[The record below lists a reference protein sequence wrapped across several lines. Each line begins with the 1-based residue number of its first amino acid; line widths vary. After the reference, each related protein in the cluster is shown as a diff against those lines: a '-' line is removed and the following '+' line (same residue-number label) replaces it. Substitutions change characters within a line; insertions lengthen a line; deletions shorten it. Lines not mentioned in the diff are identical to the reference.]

1 MSPMRTRG
9 LAALA
14 VGLTLTGTL
23 CYLVHADQRAQMET
37 RFQRDTDKVARDTAA
52 RLQTCF
58 DVLLGYK
65 GIYALDDRIDRA
77 RFHRFSAE
85 LKLERRYPGFQA
97 VQFVRAVPEDRLDAF
112 VAAVRADTSVD
123 AGGYPNFRVH
133 PVTHAPV
140 HYVIEY
146 TAPDKGNENAF
157 GLDLAAL
164 PPHLR
169 AAMLARDSGE
179 IVSTEPITLVQDVTG
194 EPGFIARA
202 PVYRN
207 GAPVGSE
214 AQRRDAL
221 VGFVALVFRVNAL
234 MREVIDGALLEH
246 LHVRIED
253 GGYVNGAMTPRA
265 AGGNSGSLLYD
276 SAGKLAPQRADNVGL
291 VAEKV
296 LEVGQRRWLLRFEG
310 KPGARYGG
318 ASAAVL
324 AVALAGAII
333 SVLAA
338 GILMLRPA
346 KPGAVQP

>member
-1 MSPMRTRG
+1 MRTRG
-9 LAALA
+9 LAALVLA
-14 VGLTLTGTL
+14 VGLTLTGAL
-23 CYLVHADQRAQMET
+23 CYLVHADQRAQMEA
-37 RFQRDTDKVARDTAA
+37 RFQRDTEKVARDTEA

-58 DVLLGYK
+58 DVLLSYK
-65 GIYALDDRIDRA
+65 GIFALDDRIDRA
-77 RFHRFSAE
+77 RFHRFSAQ

-112 VAAVRADTSVD
+112 AAAVRADSSVD
-123 AGGYPNFRVH
+123 AGGYPNFRAH
-133 PVTHAPV
+133 PVTHAAV

-146 TAPDKGNENAF
+146 TVPVKGNEIAF

-164 PPHLR
+164 PSHLR
-169 AAMLARDSGE
+169 AVQAARDSGE
-179 IVSTEPITLVQDVTG
+179 IVATEPITLVQDVTG

-207 GAPVGSE
+207 GAPLGSE

-221 VGFVALVFRVNAL
+221 VGFVAIVFRVNAL

-253 GGYVNGAMTPRA
+253 SGYVNGAMTARV
-265 AGGNSGSLLYD
+265 AGGNPGSLLYD
-276 SAGKLAPQRADNVGL
+276 SAGKLALQGADNAGL
-291 VAEKV
+291 MAEKV
-296 LEVGQRRWLLRFEG
+296 LEVGQRRWLLRFQG

-333 SVLAA
+333 SALAA
-338 GILMLRPA
+338 GILMLQPA
-346 KPGAVQP
+346 KPI

>member
-1 MSPMRTRG
+1 MRARG
-9 LAALA
+9 LVTLA
-14 VGLTLTGTL
+14 VGLGLTGTI
-23 CYLVHADQRAQMET
+23 CWLVHADQRAQMET
-37 RFQRDTDKVARDTAA
+37 RFQRDTEKVARDTEA

-58 DVLLGYK
+58 DVLLSLK
-65 GIYALDDRIDRA
+65 GMYALDDRIDRA

-97 VQFVRAVPEDRLDAF
+97 VQFVRAVPAEQFDAF

-146 TAPDKGNENAF
+146 TAPVKGNESAV

-169 AAMLARDSGE
+169 AVTLARDSGG
-179 IVSTEPITLVQDVTG
+179 IVATEPITLVQDVTG
-194 EPGFIARA
+194 EPGFVARA

-207 GAPVGSE
+207 DAVVDTE
-214 AQRRDAL
+214 ARRRAAL
-221 VGFVALVFRVNAL
+221 VGFVAIVFRVNAL

-253 GGYVNGAMTPRA
+253 GGYVNGAMAPRA
-265 AGGNSGSLLYD
+265 ASDNLGNLLYD
-276 SAGKLAPQRADNVGL
+276 SAGKAAPQGTDNAGL

-310 KPGARYGG
+310 KPGVRYGG

-324 AVALAGAII
+324 AVALAGAVI
-333 SVLAA
+333 SALAA
-338 GILMLRPA
+338 AIAMLRPA
-346 KPGAVQP
+346 RAGRVQQ